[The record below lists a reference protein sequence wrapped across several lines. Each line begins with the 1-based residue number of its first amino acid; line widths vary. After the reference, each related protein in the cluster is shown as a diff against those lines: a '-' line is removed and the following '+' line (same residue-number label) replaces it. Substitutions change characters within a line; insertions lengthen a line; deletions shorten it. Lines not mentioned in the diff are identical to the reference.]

1 MFYWQAMFRIM
12 VVGFC
17 CGVDKL
23 VLNGLVGEDDDGLS
37 VIAYIQYWM
46 GNPNLTNPIY
56 TALYIAAYISS
67 SAIKIQTHILT
78 IPPGI
83 FFPTT
88 TLLYN
93 YFKLYY
99 KPDHCLFY
107 SADYL
112 ILKSKSKFY

>member
-1 MFYWQAMFRIM
+1 
-12 VVGFC
+12 
-17 CGVDKL
+17 
-23 VLNGLVGEDDDGLS
+23 
-37 VIAYIQYWM
+37 M

-56 TALYIAAYISS
+56 TALYIAAYSKSS
-67 SAIKIQTHILT
+67 DIKIQTHILT

-83 FFPTT
+83 FLPTT

-99 KPDHCLFY
+99 KPDHYLFY

-112 ILKSKSKFY
+112 ILKSKSKLY